1 MHDHD
6 YGEGH
11 DEHGHHKEK
20 HGHHKELWQA
30 FKDESMPADERVQ
43 KLGEFKGI
51 FTKKIEKI
59 DTLIS
64 KLKK

>member
-1 MHDHD
+1 MLDHD
-6 YGEGH
+6 CGEGH
-11 DEHGHHKEK
+11 DE

-43 KLGEFKGI
+43 KLGELKGI